1 MYYDWFDVDMVFKY
15 RPDQIPGH
23 ASNNPIN
30 EDTNT
35 GTSRVIPQMGF
46 VVVLDMLLQPVSRR
60 RNSAYIGM
68 GVNLT
73 PEDMIWGDECDM
85 FVWLSIDDM
94 AN

>member
-30 EDTNT
+30 GDTNT

-46 VVVLDMLLQPVSRR
+46 AVALDMLLQRDPRR
-60 RNSAYIGM
+60 RNSAYIGT
-68 GVNLT
+68 GVDLT
-73 PEDMIWGDECDM
+73 PEDVI
-85 FVWLSIDDM
+85 
-94 AN
+94 